1 MNAKTKETTVVII
14 GAGPAGSTCA
24 NLLKEAG
31 VACVLVDFQQFP
43 REKVCGGGLTPKAWH
58 LLDNLMP
65 DLNYNYL
72 PVTRLRLIIDRK
84 IVAEIEPAE
93 ELRNVNRREFDNAL
107 LQHYLQMDGEF
118 VQDAFSHF
126 EEQEDGKILITLRS
140 GLQIVCR
147 YLVAADGANSRVRKQ
162 LSGPYHGNYLF
173 LEQEVAKRDDVL
185 DGEISARYDH
195 GYYYRFPHQGYD
207 VVGYGAKDASTEG
220 FRKLLAEQGIA
231 ETKIRGANIP
241 VEVVES
247 RHDYILLIGDAGG
260 FANKLTYEGLY
271 YAIVTGRNASQ
282 AIIKGIPFS
291 EANHDIFRRKRREKW
306 ITKLFYS
313 PIGLWITKICS
324 RNRSLVKWLFDKG
337 VR

>member
-84 IVAEIEPAE
+84 VVAEIEPAE

-162 LSGPYHGNYLF
+162 LSGPYHGNYQF
-173 LEQEVAKRDDVL
+173 LEQEVEKRDDVL

-220 FRKLLAEQGIA
+220 FRKLLAELGIA

-247 RHDYILLIGDAGG
+247 RHDHILLIGDAGG

>member
-58 LLDNLMP
+58 LLKDLMP
-65 DLNYNYL
+65 DLNYDYL

-84 IVAEIEPAE
+84 VVAEIEPAE
-93 ELRNVNRREFDNAL
+93 ELRNVSRRKFDNAL
-107 LQHYLQMDGEF
+107 LQRYLQMDGEF
-118 VQDAFSHF
+118 VQDTFSHF
-126 EEQEDGKILITLRS
+126 EEQEDGKILVTLRS

-162 LSGPYHGNYLF
+162 LSGPYHGNYQF
-173 LEQEVAKRDDVL
+173 LEQKVEKRDDVL

-220 FRKLLAEQGIA
+220 FRKLLAELGIA

-247 RHDYILLIGDAGG
+247 RHDHILLIGDAGG

>member
-24 NLLKEAG
+24 NLLKDAG

-84 IVAEIEPAE
+84 VVAEIEPAE
-93 ELRNVNRREFDNAL
+93 ELRNVSRRKFDNAL
-107 LQHYLQMDGEF
+107 LQRYLQMDGEF
-118 VQDAFSHF
+118 VQDTFSHF
-126 EEQEDGKILITLRS
+126 EEQENGKILVTLRS

-162 LSGPYHGNYLF
+162 LSGPYHGNYQF
-173 LEQEVAKRDDVL
+173 LEQKVEKRDDVL

-220 FRKLLAEQGIA
+220 FRKLLAELGIA

-247 RHDYILLIGDAGG
+247 RHDHILLIGDAGG
-260 FANKLTYEGLY
+260 FANRLTYEGLY

-313 PIGLWITKICS
+313 PMGLWITKICS

>member
-140 GLQIVCR
+140 RLQIVCR

-173 LEQEVAKRDDVL
+173 LEQEVEKRDDVL

-220 FRKLLAEQGIA
+220 FRKLLAELGIA

-247 RHDYILLIGDAGG
+247 RHDHILLIGDAGG

>member
-162 LSGPYHGNYLF
+162 LSGPYHGNYQF
-173 LEQEVAKRDDVL
+173 LEQKVEKRDDVL

-220 FRKLLAEQGIA
+220 FRKLLAELGIA

-260 FANKLTYEGLY
+260 FANRLTYEGLY

-291 EANHDIFRRKRREKW
+291 EANHDIFRRKRLEKW

>member
-58 LLDNLMP
+58 LLKDLMP
-65 DLNYNYL
+65 DLNYDYL

-84 IVAEIEPAE
+84 VVAEIEPAE
-93 ELRNVNRREFDNAL
+93 ELRNVSRRKFDNAL
-107 LQHYLQMDGEF
+107 LQRYLQMDGEF
-118 VQDAFSHF
+118 VQDTFSHF
-126 EEQEDGKILITLRS
+126 EEQEDGKILVTLRS

-162 LSGPYHGNYLF
+162 LSGPYHGNYQF
-173 LEQEVAKRDDVL
+173 LEQKVEKRDDVL

-220 FRKLLAEQGIA
+220 FRKLLAELGIA

-247 RHDYILLIGDAGG
+247 RHDHILLIGDAGG

-337 VR
+337 V

>member
-31 VACVLVDFQQFP
+31 VDCVLVDFQQFP

-58 LLDNLMP
+58 LLENLMP

-84 IVAEIEPAE
+84 VVAEIEPAE

-107 LQHYLQMDGEF
+107 LQRYLQMDGEF
-118 VQDAFSHF
+118 VQDAFSLF
-126 EEQEDGKILITLRS
+126 EEQEDGNILVTLRS
-140 GLQIVCR
+140 GHQMVCR

-173 LEQEVAKRDDVL
+173 LEQEVEKRDDVL

-207 VVGYGAKDASTEG
+207 VVGYGTKDASKEG
-220 FRKLLAEQGIA
+220 FRKLLAELGIA

-247 RHDYILLIGDAGG
+247 RHDNILLIGDAGG
-260 FANKLTYEGLY
+260 FANRLTYEGLY

-313 PIGLWITKICS
+313 RIGLWITKTCS
-324 RNRSLVKWLFDKG
+324 RNQSLVKWLFDKG

>member
-118 VQDAFSHF
+118 VQDTFSHF
-126 EEQEDGKILITLRS
+126 EEQEDGKILVTLRS
-140 GLQIVCR
+140 GHQMVCR

-173 LEQEVAKRDDVL
+173 LEQEVEKRDDVL

-207 VVGYGAKDASTEG
+207 VVGYGAKDASKEG
-220 FRKLLAEQGIA
+220 FRKLLTKLGIA

-247 RHDYILLIGDAGG
+247 RHDHILLIGDAGG
-260 FANKLTYEGLY
+260 FANRLTYEGLY

-324 RNRSLVKWLFDKG
+324 RNQTLVKWLFDKG

>member
-84 IVAEIEPAE
+84 NVAEIEPAE

-162 LSGPYHGNYLF
+162 LSGPYHGNYQF
-173 LEQEVAKRDDVL
+173 LEQKVEKRDDVL

-207 VVGYGAKDASTEG
+207 VVGYGAKGASTEG
-220 FRKLLAEQGIA
+220 FRKLLAELGIA

-247 RHDYILLIGDAGG
+247 RHDHILLIGDAGG

-337 VR
+337 V

>member
-162 LSGPYHGNYLF
+162 LSGPYHGNYQF
-173 LEQEVAKRDDVL
+173 LEQKVEKRDDVL

-220 FRKLLAEQGIA
+220 FRKLLAELGIA

-247 RHDYILLIGDAGG
+247 QRDHILLIGDAGG
-260 FANKLTYEGLY
+260 FANRLTYEGLY

>member
-126 EEQEDGKILITLRS
+126 EEQEDRKILITLRS

-162 LSGPYHGNYLF
+162 LSGPYHGNYQF
-173 LEQEVAKRDDVL
+173 LEQKVEKRDDVL
-185 DGEISARYDH
+185 DGEISARYNH

-220 FRKLLAEQGIA
+220 FRKLLAELGIA

-247 RHDYILLIGDAGG
+247 RHDHILLIGDAGG

>member
-162 LSGPYHGNYLF
+162 LSGQYHGNYQF
-173 LEQEVAKRDDVL
+173 LEQKVEKRDDVL

-220 FRKLLAEQGIA
+220 FRKLLAELGIA

-247 RHDYILLIGDAGG
+247 RHDHILLIGDAGG